1 MSYFDQSLVF
11 TKMHVNG
18 NDFLVVNELL
28 REYSLKPNTI
38 RTLGDRRKGVGFDQ
52 LLLIKKPDNSDNDVA
67 VEFYNSNGS
76 ITGQCGNGCA
86 AITAFLHKH
95 QLVTKPTIC
104 LERSHQI
111 TECSL
116 ASSSEKD
123 CYMIDVNLGVPC
135 LHPDD
140 IPFLVK
146 EQQVQY
152 QLNVPGQESPLLL
165 SVLSM
170 GNPHAVMVV
179 PNVDQVLLDELGTK
193 IQQHEAF
200 PESTN
205 VEVLEIQDESNGKL
219 RVLERGVGETQAC
232 GTGAA
237 AAMVVGRLLNQ
248 FTSRVEIV
256 MPGGSTNVEWEGPTN
271 SVILQCKPTFVYT
284 GTWTY

>member
-1 MSYFDQSLVF
+1 MSYFDQALVF

-52 LLLIKKPDNSDNDVA
+52 LLLIRKPENFDNDVA

-86 AITAFLHKH
+86 AVTAFLHKH
-95 QLVTKPTIC
+95 QLVTKPTIR

-111 TECSL
+111 TECTLSN
-116 ASSSEKD
+116 SSEKD
-123 CYMIDVNLGVPC
+123 CYMIDVDLGVPC
-135 LHPDD
+135 LYPDD

-152 QLNVPGQESPLLL
+152 QLNVPDQESPLLL

-179 PNVDQVLLDELGTK
+179 PNVDQAPLCELGTK
-193 IQQHEAF
+193 IQQHDAF

-237 AAMVVGRLLNQ
+237 AAMVAGRLLKQ
-248 FTSRVEIV
+248 FTTRVEIV
-256 MPGGSTNVEWEGPTN
+256 MPGGSSYVEWEGPSS